1 MSMSKALLA
10 ALYAAVTPVFAA
22 EKSPAELAAENAALA
37 DRFGKSIVTVQY
49 FVKKDAEGREP
60 KFEVPYKCPNCNSTH
75 WRSGEVSADLG
86 IPAEFAGFLVAPDLV
101 LMKDIRVDPSF
112 VERIAVVCGGEMR
125 AAVEFEV
132 APERE
137 AMVLKTDTPFAEAK
151 PLAFA
156 AEGTV
161 PKDPRYLYLVREGS
175 ATMAGVA
182 RSKMDAFRRVVE
194 TGLSIYE
201 GNPNTLVLNEA
212 GEPVTVALEEK
223 VVLGEETFAPPAAWK
238 TVPVAERNAKREAWL
253 ARVRRGVL
261 PVYLQLEA
269 KAKDNL
275 RSRFRF
281 SSDDA
286 AKNDIDAIGVVMPGG
301 RVVVLA
307 ALAAADTARLG
318 KIEATLPD
326 GTKAPLTFV
335 GSYVEAGAFAAA
347 FESGVPAGVEPFA
360 LDGRAAVEFLNKT
373 LDACYVANYGG
384 TVRVTAGTVRAD
396 GFKRVR
402 GNVPVAEFG
411 WRSGLK
417 RDYSDGSPILTFAA
431 DGKLVAMEVK
441 SRLKENWKDDE
452 GLQGAQ
458 LRALAETTAFD
469 AENVPRASDDRKR
482 TPWLGVEV
490 QVAGLDALREKKAIA
505 YVTADVEDGVFSTY
519 AGERAALVT
528 EVASNSPA
536 AQLGIRVGDVLLT
549 AKRPG
554 ATRQERLLADGDEL
568 AGVNWEEAFADERFV
583 EFGSLGGIM
592 PWPNLDGGIN
602 ETLAKFGVG
611 AEVEVAWVSDGV
623 RKSGT
628 VKLALAPVH
637 YSNAP
642 RVRNKDLSITVCDM
656 TAEVRKYFKLD
667 ENAPGVV
674 IAKVKGGGVGA
685 VAGLRPLELILDVNG
700 EGVTSAKD
708 FQEKT
713 RDKKDLSFTVRRLS
727 ATRIVPI
734 KL

>member
-1 MSMSKALLA
+1 MSIDKTLLA
-10 ALYAAVTPVFAA
+10 ALLIAGSACAA
-22 EKSPAELAAENAALA
+22 EKTPAEMAAENAALA

-60 KFEVPYKCPNCNSTH
+60 KFEVPYKCPNCNGTH
-75 WRSGEVSADLG
+75 WRSNVVSADLG
-86 IPAEFAGFLVAPDLV
+86 IPAEFAGFLIAPDRV
-101 LMKDIRVDPSF
+101 LMKDVRVDPSF
-112 VERIAVVCGGEMR
+112 VERIAVICGGETR
-125 AAVEFEV
+125 AAAEFEV

-137 AMVLKTDTPFAEAK
+137 ALVLKTDTPFAEAK

-156 AEGTV
+156 ADGTA
-161 PKDPRYLYLVREGS
+161 PKDPRYFYLVREDG

-194 TGLSIYE
+194 TGLSLYE

-212 GEPVTVALEEK
+212 GEPVTVALEDK
-223 VVLGEETFAPPAAWK
+223 IALGEETFAPPAAWK

-281 SSDDA
+281 SSDDG
-286 AKNDIDAIGVVMPGG
+286 AKNDIDAIGVVMAGG

-307 ALAAADTARLG
+307 ALTAADTARLG

-326 GTKAPLTFV
+326 GTKAPLKFV
-335 GSYVEAGAFAAA
+335 GSYVEEGAFAAA
-347 FESGVPAGVEPFA
+347 FEGGVPAGVEPFA
-360 LDGRAAVEFLNKT
+360 LDGRAAVELLNKT

-384 TVRVTAGTVRAD
+384 TVRVTDGTVRAD

-417 RDYSDGSPILTFAA
+417 RDYSDNSPMLTFAA

-441 SRLKENWKDDE
+441 SRLEENWKDDE

-458 LRALAETTAFD
+458 LLALAETTAFD

-490 QVAGLDALREKKAIA
+490 QVAGPDALREKKATA
-505 YVTADVEDGVFSTY
+505 YLTSEMSSIY
-519 AGERAALVT
+519 AAERAALVT

-554 ATRQERLLADGDEL
+554 STRQEQLSADSDEL

-611 AEVEVAWVSDGV
+611 AEVEIAWVSDGV

-628 VKLALAPVH
+628 VRLALAPVH

-713 RDKKDLSFTVRRLS
+713 HGKKDLSFTVRRLS